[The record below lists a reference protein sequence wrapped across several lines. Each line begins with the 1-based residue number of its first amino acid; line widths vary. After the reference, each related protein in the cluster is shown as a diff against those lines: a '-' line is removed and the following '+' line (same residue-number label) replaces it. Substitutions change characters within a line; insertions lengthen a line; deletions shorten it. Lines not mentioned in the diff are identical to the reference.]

1 MAELETKVIRRRDA
15 PSAVAVDPRRL
26 HLGCGAK
33 HLPGFYHVDILDAP
47 HIDHCGHVD
56 DLAFIADG
64 VVELI
69 YACHVLERFGRYEI
83 ESVLREWYRVLVIGG
98 VLRLAVPDFAAVVK
112 MYASE
117 GLQDGMSGL
126 VGLVAGGQRTPYDF
140 HKMIFDE
147 SLLTA
152 FLRRVGF
159 AEVRRWDWRR
169 TEHAAIDDYSQ
180 AYLPHLDR
188 DNGQLMS
195 LNLEAVKGGSP

>member
-1 MAELETKVIRRRDA
+1 MANA
-15 PSAVAVDPRRL
+15 AVVAPRRL

-33 HLPGFYHVDILDAP
+33 NIPGFYHVDIADAP

-56 DLAFIADG
+56 ELAFIRDG
-64 VVELI
+64 VVEVI
-69 YACHVLERFGRYEI
+69 YACHVLEHFGRYEI
-83 ESVLREWYRVLVIGG
+83 EAVLREWYRVLAIGG
-98 VLRLAVPDFAAVVK
+98 VLRLAVPNFAAVVQ
-112 MYASE
+112 MYAGE
-117 GLQDGMSGL
+117 GLRDGMSGL

-147 SLLTA
+147 PLLTT

-159 AEVRRWDWRR
+159 VEVRRWDWRR

-188 DNGQLMS
+188 ENGLLMS
-195 LNLEAVKGGSP
+195 LNLEAVKGGAR

>member
-1 MAELETKVIRRRDA
+1 VVG
-15 PSAVAVDPRRL
+15 PPRL

-47 HIDHCGHVD
+47 HIDRCGHVD

-69 YACHVLERFGRYEI
+69 YACHVLEHFGRYEI
-83 ESVLREWYRVLVIGG
+83 EPVLREWYRVLAIGG

-112 MYASE
+112 MYAGE

-147 SLLTA
+147 PLLTT

-159 AEVRRWDWRR
+159 AEVRRWDWRQ
-169 TEHAAIDDYSQ
+169 TEHAAVDDYSQ

-188 DNGQLMS
+188 ENGQLMS